1 MSALNRERLATRAA
15 ARRDAI
21 VADRLRAVGATPPV
35 PTVNRAQRRAVF
47 FSLPG
52 REMRRFR
59 LARHWSR
66 HPLMPRRDYLA
77 RQGRTTEG

>member
-21 VADRLRAVGATPPV
+21 VADRLRAVGAAPPV

-47 FSLPG
+47 FGLRG

-66 HPLMPRRDYLA
+66 HPLMSPREYR
-77 RQGRTTEG
+77 